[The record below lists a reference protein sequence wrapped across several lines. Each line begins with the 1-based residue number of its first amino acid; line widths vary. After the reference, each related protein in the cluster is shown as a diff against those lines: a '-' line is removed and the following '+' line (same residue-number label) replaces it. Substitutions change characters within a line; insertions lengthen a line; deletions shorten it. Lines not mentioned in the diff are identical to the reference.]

1 MVDSNMNRFFLI
13 ASLALCA
20 GISGC
25 MQSAGGLPVKQDRF
39 VKFTSHLG
47 NSFVAPS
54 QWTATDKGDT
64 FSLKSPDGHAVIT
77 TTVYT
82 SEGSGSLDE
91 FREMMTTGLLPD
103 GASRWQDSKWTT
115 IKLGDVEAH
124 RRELIAIPDSDTQW
138 RLYVV
143 DGGKYYHAI
152 FLHASKIT
160 MALNGEV
167 YETIVMT
174 FEGIRE

>member
-124 RRELIAIPDSDTQW
+124 RRELIAIPDSDTQ
-138 RLYVV
+138 
-143 DGGKYYHAI
+143 
-152 FLHASKIT
+152 
-160 MALNGEV
+160 
-167 YETIVMT
+167 
-174 FEGIRE
+174 

>member
-1 MVDSNMNRFFLI
+1 MHAERGR
-13 ASLALCA
+13 ASRET
-20 GISGC
+20 GPIR
-25 MQSAGGLPVKQDRF
+25 QIH
-39 VKFTSHLG
+39 FTPRQL
-47 NSFVAPS
+47 VRCTL

-91 FREMMTTGLLPD
+91 FREIMTAGLLPD

-115 IKLGDVEAH
+115 IKLGDVDAH
-124 RRELIAIPDSDTQW
+124 TRELIAIPDSDTQW

-167 YETIVMT
+167 YESIVIT